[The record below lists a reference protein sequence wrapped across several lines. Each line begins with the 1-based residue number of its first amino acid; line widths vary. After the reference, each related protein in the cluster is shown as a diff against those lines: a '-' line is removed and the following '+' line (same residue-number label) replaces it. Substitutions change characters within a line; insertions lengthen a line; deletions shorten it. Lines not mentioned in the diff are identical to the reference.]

1 MYGWMF
7 EEPKMEKLTTN
18 LPPVEI
24 ARMDML
30 IEAGYY
36 SSRAEFIR
44 AAIRERLDSHQDFIS
59 KKLEQMAQGAPEE
72 SKDKEI
78 APHAVVLGVL
88 DLDNTSLESAI
99 KQGKMMKIRVA
110 GMLRLSEDV
119 RPELIERAVDSVKVW
134 GIVRGS
140 EKAKKALQSKIK
152 KGV

>member
-1 MYGWMF
+1 MF
-7 EEPKMEKLTTN
+7 EEPKMEKLTIN

-59 KKLEQMAQGAPEE
+59 KKLEQIAQGAPEE
-72 SKDKEI
+72 AKDKEL
-78 APHAVVLGVL
+78 HAVILGVL
-88 DLDNTSLESAI
+88 DLDNASFESAI
-99 KQGKMMKIRVA
+99 KRGKVMKIRVV
-110 GMLRLSEDV
+110 GMLKLSEDA

-140 EKAKKALQSKIK
+140 EKAKKALQSKMK
-152 KGV
+152 KGVK

>member
-1 MYGWMF
+1 MF
-7 EEPKMEKLTTN
+7 EEPKMEKLTIN

-59 KKLEQMAQGAPEE
+59 KKLEQIAQGAPEE
-72 SKDKEI
+72 SKDKEL
-78 APHAVVLGVL
+78 HAVILGVL
-88 DLDNTSLESAI
+88 DLDNTSFESAI
-99 KQGKMMKIRVA
+99 KRGKMMKIRVV
-110 GMLRLSEDV
+110 GMLKLSEDV

-140 EKAKKALQSKIK
+140 EKAKKTLQNKMK
-152 KGV
+152 KGVK

>member
-1 MYGWMF
+1 MF
-7 EEPKMEKLTTN
+7 EEPKMEKLTIN

-30 IEAGYY
+30 IETGYY

-44 AAIRERLDSHQDFIS
+44 AAIRERLDFHQDFIS
-59 KKLEQMAQGAPEE
+59 KKLEQIAQRSPEE
-72 SKDKEI
+72 SKDQETCF
-78 APHAVVLGVL
+78 ALGALVM
-88 DLDNTSLESAI
+88 DNTDFESAI

-110 GMLRLSEDV
+110 GLLKLSKDV

-140 EKAKKALQSKIK
+140 EKAKKALQSKMK
-152 KGV
+152 KGVE